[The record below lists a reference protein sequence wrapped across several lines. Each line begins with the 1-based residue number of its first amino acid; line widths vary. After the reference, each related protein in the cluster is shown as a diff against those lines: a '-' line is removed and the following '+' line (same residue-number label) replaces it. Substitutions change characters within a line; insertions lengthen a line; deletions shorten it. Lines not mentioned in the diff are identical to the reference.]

1 MTTKLI
7 LRWMDFQAK
16 RGHGLR
22 GKAVQGQA
30 MTEFLI
36 IAALVTLA
44 MALGSPS
51 PLEQV
56 ISALQ
61 RFYIRFST
69 AMSMP

>member
-1 MTTKLI
+1 MKTKRNYRYVVRLG
-7 LRWMDFQAK
+7 FSHAS
-16 RGHGLR
+16 
-22 GKAVQGQA
+22 GQA

-36 IAALVTLA
+36 IAALVGLA
-44 MALGSPS
+44 LALGSPS